1 MHLKT
6 NIYEEDGDYQRA
18 ISNILE
24 SIDTYDTKSEKRKLY
39 EYLPLIKLYMKVGE
53 LTKASEYIRKCE
65 VIINNEDNTFNNDK
79 NIIHYH
85 TVKAKY
91 CHLNGNLVS
100 AEKEILSAEKILQK
114 IINTFSQRQAQKYLV
129 DIKCIQADIL
139 LQKAEYKKA
148 NVFYIEAK
156 TILLELYS
164 NKVEKRIFSEI
175 YEKIVDCALKIED
188 KEIAKKYY
196 NIQRENF
203 GGDNTITQSIRKKIN
218 LADLKVL

>member
-1 MHLKT
+1 
-6 NIYEEDGDYQRA
+6 
-18 ISNILE
+18 
-24 SIDTYDTKSEKRKLY
+24 
-39 EYLPLIKLYMKVGE
+39 MKVGE

-65 VIINNEDNTFNNDK
+65 VIINNEDNMFNNEK
-79 NIIHYH
+79 NLIHYY

-91 CHLNGNLVS
+91 YHLNGDLVS

-139 LQKAEYKKA
+139 VQGEKCKKA
-148 NVFYIEAK
+148 IERYLEAES
-156 TILLELYS
+156 ILIKLYN

-175 YEKIVDCALKIED
+175 YDRIVDCALKIED
-188 KEIAKKYY
+188 KEMAKKYY
-196 NIQRENF
+196 NIQRKNF
-203 GGDNTITQSIRKKIN
+203 GDNNAITQSIRKKTN